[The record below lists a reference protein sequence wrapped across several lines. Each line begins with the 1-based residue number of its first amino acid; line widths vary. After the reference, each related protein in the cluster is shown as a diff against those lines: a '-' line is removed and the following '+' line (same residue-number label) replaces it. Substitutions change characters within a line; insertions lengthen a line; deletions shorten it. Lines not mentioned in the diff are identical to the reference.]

1 MTKEFISKEDF
12 LNAENHS
19 IMHPTEYVIDI
30 DKFDSLPVLNV
41 SEMMLELYMKGVNM
55 GGEYQGCW
63 VRFKDIE
70 KVIIKYLGNS
80 YSQDAKE
87 D

>member
-12 LNAENHS
+12 LYAEKHS

-30 DKFDSLPVLNV
+30 EKFNSLPVLNV
-41 SEMMLELYMKGVNM
+41 KEMMLDLYMEGVNM

-70 KVIIKYLGNS
+70 KVINKYLGNPH
-80 YSQDAKE
+80 SQDVKE
-87 D
+87 K